1 MTPELTF
8 TQLVRRRLKYAP
20 TNGELETDSALKD
33 YGLDSAA
40 TIDLLL
46 DLEDTY
52 GITMPDEYLSE
63 ETFATL
69 SSLWQAVSQ
78 LRQASESIGA
88 AR

>member
-1 MTPELTF
+1 MTPEPKF

-20 TNGELETDSALKD
+20 TNGNLNADLALKD
-33 YGLDSAA
+33 YGLDSGA

-69 SSLWQAVSQ
+69 SSLWQAVSR
-78 LRQASESIGA
+78 LVRTGDSVGSAP
-88 AR
+88 

>member
-1 MTPELTF
+1 LA
-8 TQLVRRRLKYAP
+8 V
-20 TNGELETDSALKD
+20 DIALKD

-69 SSLWQAVSQ
+69 SSLWHAVSQ
-78 LRQASESIGA
+78 LRQATEPAGA
-88 AR
+88 AP

>member
-1 MTPELTF
+1 M
-8 TQLVRRRLKYAP
+8 KYAP
-20 TNGELETDSALKD
+20 ANGDLATDIALKD

-69 SSLWQAVSQ
+69 TSLWQAVSH
-78 LRQASESIGA
+78 LRQPTESAGA

>member
-1 MTPELTF
+1 MS
-8 TQLVRRRLKYAP
+8 A
-20 TNGELETDSALKD
+20 DIALKD
-33 YGLDSAA
+33 YGLDSAV

-78 LRQASESIGA
+78 LRQATEPAGA

>member
-1 MTPELTF
+1 MTPERTF

-20 TNGELETDSALKD
+20 TNGDLAADIALKD
-33 YGLDSAA
+33 YGLDSAV

-69 SSLWQAVSQ
+69 SSLWQAVSR
-78 LRQASESIGA
+78 LRQATEPVGA